1 MIRGILQSLAFVA
14 FGVLAVNVAWGQS
27 AAAGVDAGSAR
38 PDQAVAPDQSVA
50 PVQPQPAPGPDEAP
64 QPSAPYPGAPGATGD
79 MAAQREQIW
88 NSPQMLRARAW
99 LQEYTARSAR
109 ISPSEARQYM
119 EELSQLTPTQMKLWL
134 LKFQEQEEMMQRQQA
149 AFEAGRQESVS
160 RAMQFN
166 QATQQSVANI
176 NLGSD
181 DAADAARQS
190 LAQQE
195 QATRQ
200 MGLQKDADRN
210 EAVDAMRSP
219 APYIWANTLP
229 WGPYAG
235 YPAGGP
241 VDPGARFGHYHVHY
255 HMGPAAGAAGAAGR
269 R

>member
-1 MIRGILQSLAFVA
+1 MIRGVLQSVAFVA
-14 FGVLAVNVAWGQS
+14 LGVLAVNAARGQS
-27 AAAGVDAGSAR
+27 AAAGADAGSAA
-38 PDQAVAPDQSVA
+38 PDPAVAPLQV
-50 PVQPQPAPGPDEAP
+50 QPAPGPDGAP
-64 QPSAPYPGAPGATGD
+64 QPSAPYPGAAGATGD
-79 MAAQREQIW
+79 IAAQREQIW
-88 NSPQMLRARAW
+88 NSSQMLRARAW
-99 LQEYTARSAR
+99 LQEYCARSAR
-109 ISPSEARQYM
+109 ISPTEARQYM
-119 EELSQLTPTQMKLWL
+119 EELSQLTPSQMKLWL

-149 AFEAGRQESVS
+149 AFEAGRQESVA

-166 QATQQSVANI
+166 QATQQSYSNI
-176 NLGSD
+176 NRDSD
-181 DAADAARQS
+181 EAADAARQS
-190 LAQQE
+190 MAQQQ

-200 MGLQKDADRN
+200 MALQKDADRD